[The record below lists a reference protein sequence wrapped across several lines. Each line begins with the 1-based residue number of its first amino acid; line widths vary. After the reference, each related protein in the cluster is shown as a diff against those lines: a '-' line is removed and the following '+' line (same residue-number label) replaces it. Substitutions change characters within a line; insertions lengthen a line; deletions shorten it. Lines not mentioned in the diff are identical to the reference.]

1 MYEIKIY
8 FMFQTKKKVKR
19 NGKHFNIPSDDLLVG
34 DILQVDI
41 GDILSV
47 DGILTLGSGKVGW
60 KT

>member
-1 MYEIKIY
+1 
-8 FMFQTKKKVKR
+8 MFQTKKKVKR

-47 DGILTLGSGKVGW
+47 DGILTLGSGKVG
-60 KT
+60 